1 MSRVKTEDFED
12 KNIHKKNSPGYR
24 YKTTL
29 TINPTWMD
37 TGNYVCHYK
46 TKNTELHVANDRTEI
61 YLYFQGIS
69 IFSFQSDRFIM
80 ILCIL
85 CL

>member
-1 MSRVKTEDFED
+1 MSRVQVDNFED
-12 KNIHKKNSPGYR
+12 KDTLKKNYPGYR
-24 YKTTL
+24 YKTIL
-29 TINPTWMD
+29 TINPIWLD

-46 TKNTELHVANDRTEI
+46 TNNTEQQVANDRTERYVYI
-61 YLYFQGIS
+61 PGTS

-80 ILCIL
+80 ILCIA